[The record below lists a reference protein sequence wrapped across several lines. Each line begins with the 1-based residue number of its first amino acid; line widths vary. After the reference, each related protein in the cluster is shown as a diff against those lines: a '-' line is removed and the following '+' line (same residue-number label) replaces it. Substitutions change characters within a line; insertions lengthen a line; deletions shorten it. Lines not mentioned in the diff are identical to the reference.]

1 VDRAARLV
9 AGKEQDVSEL
19 DRIAELAVQNER
31 ERIYALLLMHPWRGP
46 DADEETA
53 IDRAIKADRF
63 DLMALV
69 RMGVEAGSKE
79 ALQVAAL
86 TWGKASDAGADVI
99 GFPSTGNE
107 GA

>member
-1 VDRAARLV
+1 M
-9 AGKEQDVSEL
+9 SEL

-31 ERIYALLLMHPWRGP
+31 ERIYGLLLMHPWRGP

-63 DLMALV
+63 DLMTLV

-99 GFPSTGNE
+99 GFPSTGNK
-107 GA
+107 GARC

>member
-1 VDRAARLV
+1 M
-9 AGKEQDVSEL
+9 SEL

-31 ERIYALLLMHPWRGP
+31 ERIYGLLLMHPWRGP

-63 DLMALV
+63 DLMTLV

-79 ALQVAAL
+79 ALQVAAVA
-86 TWGKASDAGADVI
+86 WGKASEVGADVI
-99 GFPSTGNE
+99 GFPPTGNK
-107 GA
+107 GGS

>member
-1 VDRAARLV
+1 M
-9 AGKEQDVSEL
+9 SEL

-31 ERIYALLLMHPWRGP
+31 ERIYGLLLMHPWRGP

-63 DLMALV
+63 DLMTLV

-79 ALQVAAL
+79 ALQVAAVA
-86 TWGKASDAGADVI
+86 WGKASEVGADVL
-99 GFPSTGNE
+99 GCPPTGTKGE
-107 GA
+107 